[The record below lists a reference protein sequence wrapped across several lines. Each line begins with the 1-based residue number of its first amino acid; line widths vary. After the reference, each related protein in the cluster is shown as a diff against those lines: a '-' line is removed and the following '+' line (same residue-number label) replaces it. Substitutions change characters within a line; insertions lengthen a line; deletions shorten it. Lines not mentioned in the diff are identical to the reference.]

1 MTLDLK
7 KRIIA
12 SLILGLAWAHFANA
26 HGPRDV
32 IVAPSGAGA
41 SQSRSQ

>member
-1 MTLDLK
+1 MKLDLK

-32 IVAPSGAGA
+32 IIAASSAGV

>member
-1 MTLDLK
+1 MKLDLK

-26 HGPRDV
+26 NGPRDV
-32 IVAPSGAGA
+32 IVAASGAGA

>member
-12 SLILGLAWAHFANA
+12 SLILGLAWAHFAHA
-26 HGPRDV
+26 HGPSDV
-32 IVAPSGAGA
+32 IIAASGAGA
-41 SQSRSQ
+41 SQSRSR